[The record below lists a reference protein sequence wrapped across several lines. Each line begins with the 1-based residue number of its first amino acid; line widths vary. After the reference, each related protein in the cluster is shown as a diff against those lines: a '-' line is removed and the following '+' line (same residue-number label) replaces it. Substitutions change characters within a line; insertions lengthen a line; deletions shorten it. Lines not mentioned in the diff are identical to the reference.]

1 MIGNLIVIALLAVLF
16 FLIYILSQ
24 EIKTQKR
31 VKAKYKLDDSLNQ
44 RLLAMLRGDK
54 KVALRLLKSVRKN
67 NPGRSYVWYQE
78 KVIRDLERDRRY

>member
-1 MIGNLIVIALLAVLF
+1 
-16 FLIYILSQ
+16 
-24 EIKTQKR
+24 
-31 VKAKYKLDDSLNQ
+31 
-44 RLLAMLRGDK
+44 MLRGDK

>member
-1 MIGNLIVIALLAVLF
+1 MICNIIAIALLAVLF
-16 FLIYILSQ
+16 FLIYILSK

-67 NPGRSYVWYQE
+67 NPGRSYIWYQE
-78 KVIRDLERDRRY
+78 KVIRDIERDRRY

>member
-1 MIGNLIVIALLAVLF
+1 MIGNIIAIALLAGLI
-16 FLIYILSQ
+16 FLIYILLQ

-31 VKAKYKLDDSLNQ
+31 VKAKYKLDDSLYQ
-44 RLLAMLRGDK
+44 RLLTMLSGDK